1 MTFLIFYNTIILEN
15 CMRMLSDDW
24 QQIRARNADFDY
36 TKLDDKE
43 VVRLGSAKRLRYS
56 FKSVFGD
63 VEEMG
68 EEVFCAKINKTTK
81 EFEV

>member
-1 MTFLIFYNTIILEN
+1 MTFLIFYSTIILEN

-43 VVRLGSAKRLRYS
+43 VEKAK
-56 FKSVFGD
+56 
-63 VEEMG
+63 
-68 EEVFCAKINKTTK
+68 
-81 EFEV
+81 